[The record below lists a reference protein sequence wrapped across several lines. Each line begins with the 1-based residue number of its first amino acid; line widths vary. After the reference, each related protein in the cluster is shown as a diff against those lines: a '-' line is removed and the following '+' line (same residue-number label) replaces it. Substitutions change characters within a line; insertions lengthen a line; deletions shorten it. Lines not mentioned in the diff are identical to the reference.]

1 MIKNSHTLSQAM
13 TPKQEAAIAAHG
25 ETLKQIFNPP
35 ADTDPARLRK
45 QLRRLENKAHR
56 LAEDYCNGIKDG
68 ETVEAESEEIMK
80 KVRSV
85 FAGSRVLGVP
95 VFHNLDPRGFALK
108 IKDGFCQ
115 HLRIYK
121 DWGGYGILA
130 PEIGKEGY

>member
-1 MIKNSHTLSQAM
+1 M
-13 TPKQEAAIAAHG
+13 TPKQEQAIRNHG
-25 ETLKQIFNPP
+25 EHIKQIFGLP
-35 ADTDPARLRK
+35 ADMDPLTLCK

-56 LAEDYCNGIKDG
+56 LAEAWCNGTIDADTYDARADKILASLNKLLNYR
-68 ETVEAESEEIMK
+68 TQ
-80 KVRSV
+80 
-85 FAGSRVLGVP
+85 GVP
-95 VFHNLDPRGFALK
+95 VFLNSDPRGYALK